1 MLRREQ
7 VSTPLVGSSRTTV
20 LDEPRKAMPMDS
32 RLLRPPERA
41 WVCVCWCGLSPTSP
55 RVLKWEQ
62 GRSCA
67 RASGPHPEVPA
78 RMATAATAVSVA
90 RSWTGAPRPP
100 SAAPSQQWIR
110 ADQSPLATGSPR
122 SRARQALPREATI
135 LSRGAPTAPAC
146 PKHTAGPQCG
156 PGHAGREEKAATG
169 PRGAAG
175 AASEPCRPPS

>member
-90 RSWTGAPRPP
+90 RSCTGAPRPP
-100 SAAPSQQWIR
+100 SAAPSPEP
-110 ADQSPLATGSPR
+110 AVDQSR
-122 SRARQALPREATI
+122 
-135 LSRGAPTAPAC
+135 
-146 PKHTAGPQCG
+146 
-156 PGHAGREEKAATG
+156 
-169 PRGAAG
+169 
-175 AASEPCRPPS
+175 SEPAGHWVPAQPGPPSAAPGSHHPV